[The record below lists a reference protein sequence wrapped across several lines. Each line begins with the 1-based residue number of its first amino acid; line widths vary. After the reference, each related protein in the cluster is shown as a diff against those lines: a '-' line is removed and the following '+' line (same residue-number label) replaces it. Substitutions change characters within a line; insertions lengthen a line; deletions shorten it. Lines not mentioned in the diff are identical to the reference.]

1 MFLSDIIVNVGLS
14 FTLPSQYLS
23 ISSPVSPCLTH
34 VSHTYFP
41 FTCNWPQ
48 YLGHRSTDT
57 HYKKSVRSWA
67 RVCVCM
73 CSGCFLAFP
82 NWNWLIEVTQYLCL

>member
-1 MFLSDIIVNVGLS
+1 MFLFDIIVNVGLS
-14 FTLPSQYLS
+14 FTSPSQYLS

-41 FTCNWPQ
+41 FACNWPQ

-57 HYKKSVRSWA
+57 HWRKVSSRGLMY
-67 RVCVCM
+67 VCVYV
-73 CSGCFLAFP
+73 SWCFLAFP
-82 NWNWLIEVTQYLCL
+82 NWEWLIEVTQYLCL